1 MLATLKE
8 TNPKHLAYLHSFLQK
23 QRDFIVRH
31 LQTKRQ
37 ISYEVQLLGF
47 ASFMLPLLISL
58 KKQNKIV
65 DVSHSLLVQEV
76 GVESLLVGSF
86 LRLVDVVE
94 AERLI
99 TNKSNYEC
107 LERFLVLSTRSL
119 HPSLLLLLFL

>member
-1 MLATLKE
+1 MACVSAGAAFDERIAGCLAARVAGALRAGRE
-8 TNPKHLAYLHSFLQK
+8 
-23 QRDFIVRH
+23 
-31 LQTKRQ
+31 
-37 ISYEVQLLGF
+37 
-47 ASFMLPLLISL
+47 LIRACWRLSAL
-58 KKQNKIV
+58 DGIHRAKIV